1 MNELRD
7 TADVGELIQFIVIRI
22 GGEQYGIDIKNIDNI
37 VRYQK
42 ITRIPQ
48 LAHYLKGIINIRGVI
63 VPVMSLR
70 LKMGIA
76 EDEITDKTRIII
88 LKGEGNDLIGVIV
101 DEVNQVLTIGS
112 NNIEKVRYDERDRRV
127 DGSFISGVG
136 HSENGLVSIL
146 DLNAVESEN
155 ISTEKE
161 AD

>member
-22 GGEQYGIDIKNIDNI
+22 GDEQYGIDIKDIDNI

-42 ITRIPQ
+42 VTKIPQ

-70 LKMGIA
+70 LKMGIS
-76 EDEITDKTRIII
+76 EDEITDKSRIII
-88 LKGEGNDLIGVIV
+88 LKGEGNELVGIIV

-112 NNIEKVRYDERDRRV
+112 NNIEKMRRDDRAKRY

-136 HSENGLVSIL
+136 HSEKGLVSIL
-146 DLNAVESEN
+146 DLAAVENDSLDAE
-155 ISTEKE
+155 
-161 AD
+161 

>member
-7 TADVGELIQFIVIRI
+7 TLDVGELIQFIVIRI
-22 GGEQYGIDIKNIDNI
+22 GDEQYGIDIKNIDNI

-48 LAHYLKGIINIRGVI
+48 LARYLKGIINIRGVI

-70 LKMGIA
+70 LKMGIS

-88 LKGEGNDLIGVIV
+88 LKAEESELVGIIV

-112 NNIEKVRYDERDRRV
+112 NNIEKVRRDERSRRV

-136 HSENGLVSIL
+136 HSEKGLVSIL
-146 DLNAVESEN
+146 DLNAVENEN
-155 ISTEKE
+155 VSN
-161 AD
+161 DRDPD